1 VLAGALELFLV
12 SLGLTYY
19 VATVGAGLRVIRRAR
34 KARREQ
40 AALAAAA
47 AGPASLASGSG
58 RAARSGSG
66 TPSGPGAR
74 SGSRRRP
81 APHRAVRGVRGV
93 SAARGL
99 DPAAA
104 RGAGVQGSGPAAD
117 LAATVSAGWGRLRT
131 RLETADEPA
140 ARAGLVVPP
149 EDCVVY
155 FLIPCLNEEL
165 VIGDTVRSL
174 LADSRGLVVVVDDG
188 SDDRT
193 AELAAA
199 AGGDRAM
206 VVRRELPDAR
216 RGKGPALNVGFAEVL
231 HDAGVR
237 GIPASRITVCVMDAD
252 GRLSEGALDVVLPLF
267 EDPRVGGVQL
277 PVRIRNRTSLLTV
290 MQDLE
295 FWGVCAVAQ
304 LGRMAC
310 GTVSLGGNGQFT
322 RLAALLEMGPAPWQA
337 QLTEDLDLSLALAAK
352 GWRLTSAPDAHVSQ
366 QGVTSLRALVNQ
378 RTRWYQGH
386 MQAVR
391 WLREL
396 WTSRQLSHLAML
408 ELTIYL
414 LVPWALVLPW
424 SIIFNYNLLIMILWV
439 LGWVATPG
447 LGSDLTQ
454 KIATLAFWY
463 MLSCLPI
470 YMAGFLYGR
479 QERKVGYIRAFF
491 IGHLLL
497 VGNYV
502 TYAACWRA
510 MYRLI
515 TGAHGWEKTRR
526 TDERPAAAPVRVS
539 PAPALA
545 ASARPAVASAAI
557 AGAVPALA
565 ASAFPAVARPAVLA
579 AVAPYPAVPTGVPL
593 DYATLDVTALDVAA
607 PDVAALRRPA
617 AGPGLMARV
626 PWPRRAARAESY
638 ADSLPDWI
646 DQDATTTDLPVITA
660 PPEPP
665 AASTAGTG
673 EAWVRGPGT
682 GEAGASGPG
691 TGDAWAGDPGTGGAW
706 ADGPATG
713 DAWAGGPGIGDAWAA
728 DRGTG
733 DAWAGDPGTGDAW
746 ADGPGTGDAWA
757 DGPGTGDA
765 WAGVA
770 WAREAWAT
778 DPAAGRA
785 WADDT
790 GNSRAAMA
798 GDGPVRDQ
806 PPRRPGSR
814 SGHGQSRR
822 VAGSH
827 RAGRARP
834 AQHSGR

>member
-40 AALAAAA
+40 AAA
-47 AGPASLASGSG
+47 
-58 RAARSGSG
+58 RA
-66 TPSGPGAR
+66 
-74 SGSRRRP
+74 
-81 APHRAVRGVRGV
+81 GVRGPGRRR
-93 SAARGL
+93 SGGR
-99 DPAAA
+99 
-104 RGAGVQGSGPAAD
+104 GSGPAAD
-117 LAATVSAGWGRLRT
+117 LAATVSVGWGRLRT
-131 RLETADEPA
+131 RLETAEDPA
-140 ARAGLVVPP
+140 PRAALVVPA

-155 FLIPCLNEEL
+155 YLIPCLNEEL
-165 VIGDTVRSL
+165 VIADTVRSL
-174 LADSRGLVVVVDDG
+174 LADPRGLVVVVDDA

-193 AELAAA
+193 GELAAA
-199 AGGDRAM
+199 AGGDRVR

-216 RGKGPALNVGFAEVL
+216 RGKGPALNAGFAHLL

-277 PVRIRNRTSLLTV
+277 PVRIRNRTSVLTV

-322 RLAALLEMGPAPWQA
+322 RLAALLEMGPAPWRA

-352 GWRLTSAPDAHVSQ
+352 GWRLTSAADAHVSQ

-386 MQAVR
+386 MQAVH

-424 SIIFNYNLLIMILWV
+424 SIIFNYNLLIMVLWV

-463 MLSCLPI
+463 TLSCLPI

-479 QERKVGYIRAFF
+479 QERKVGYFRAFF

-502 TYAACWRA
+502 TYVACWRA

-515 TGAHGWEKTRR
+515 TGVHGWEKTRR
-526 TDERPAAAPVRVS
+526 TDERQAGA
-539 PAPALA
+539 PAPAGPAPARPKTGVPVPAFAGSALGGPAFGATVSGGPGFAVTTSGGPGFGGSALAGAGLPDGLA
-545 ASARPAVASAAI
+545 AAAAAYPARPAAPARRAA
-557 AGAVPALA
+557 A
-565 ASAFPAVARPAVLA
+565 ARHAA
-579 AVAPYPAVPTGVPL
+579 AVAQTAVLEAVTPDAGAL
-593 DYATLDVTALDVAA
+593 GSLGATALLAG
-607 PDVAALRRPA
+607 PA
-617 AGPGLMARV
+617 AGPDLAARV
-626 PWPRRAARAESY
+626 PRPRPPAGAESRAKPARDW
-638 ADSLPDWI
+638 ADH
-646 DQDATTTDLPVITA
+646 DASTTNLPVIT
-660 PPEPP
+660 EPP
-665 AASTAGTG
+665 GALAGL
-673 EAWVRGPGT
+673 
-682 GEAGASGPG
+682 AGLAQ
-691 TGDAWAGDPGTGGAW
+691 
-706 ADGPATG
+706 
-713 DAWAGGPGIGDAWAA
+713 
-728 DRGTG
+728 
-733 DAWAGDPGTGDAW
+733 
-746 ADGPGTGDAWA
+746 
-757 DGPGTGDA
+757 
-765 WAGVA
+765 
-770 WAREAWAT
+770 
-778 DPAAGRA
+778 
-785 WADDT
+785 
-790 GNSRAAMA
+790 
-798 GDGPVRDQ
+798 DQ
-806 PPRRPGSR
+806 PARRPSSR

-827 RAGRARP
+827 RAARARP